1 MTFNEAKELSQ
12 FDPVTYIPAHAKG
25 DINHPDVELG
35 VFVGISPNGVRVMYC
50 KSRTVQLT
58 RPEDLV
64 IG

>member
-1 MTFNEAKELSQ
+1 MTFDEVKKLSQ
-12 FDPVTYIPAHAKG
+12 FDPVTYIPPHANGNAGHK
-25 DINHPDVELG
+25 DVELG
-35 VFVGISPNGVRVMYC
+35 VFVGITPGGVRVLYC